1 MSSYLGNYLSS
12 FGQMQNNRKSSPI
25 LVVNSRDQHLGAV
38 DADGPGGSV
47 ADIYGRRRPYIKK
60 EYNVERVSDIADIK
74 QWFRDN
80 RFRMPRIILTMLC
93 TFVAAYQC
101 WELTTDFL
109 QYPTGVNVLVN
120 EPANMRE
127 ALPGI
132 TVCHKNR

>member
-1 MSSYLGNYLSS
+1 MSSYLGNYISS
-12 FGQMQNNRKSSPI
+12 LGQRSTPRKSSPI
-25 LVVNSRDQHLGAV
+25 LLVNGREQHLGAV
-38 DADGPGGSV
+38 DDGHGSV
-47 ADIYGRRRPYIKK
+47 DIYGRRKPYIKK

-74 QWFRDN
+74 QWFSDN
-80 RFRMPRIILTMLC
+80 RYRMPRIILTIIC
-93 TFVAAYQC
+93 TFIAAYQC
-101 WELTTDFL
+101 WELTKEFL